1 MKRNNLHTKLVSYIN
16 SKDYTADRYTD
27 AIFSVSTTDSK
38 VTSVRA
44 EFASVERQEEYH
56 EGTTSAKDTKYSEVK
71 INDVTLTTSQKVEK
85 DVYDYT
91 GNNMTGW
98 VGWNKY
104 KTVNLYVNGV
114 LINTANLFPTAHNS
128 SASDTEKTVD
138 GKTYVIYV
146 DAETET
152 VDNAEEGC
160 PDGWFENRPDIRCF
174 NYEVDPQTGC
184 SRATGC
190 RSGNRE
196 CGPKGYLTSNGIT
209 CYTATAPEPEPE
221 VCRCKL
227 TVDFEQGGGSPMGD
241 TKVDF
246 LVSLSGET
254 CKSNRDDLIVE
265 FPDIGW
271 SGSNCNYV
279 KNHNFLT
286 LSQMRVGIEDRYTIT
301 TGTGDACHFLGVN
314 EPGHKTYIVKINGQQ
329 ISPTGSSAFAATDGS
344 KCYLSHDL
352 SYGDRS
358 H

>member
-1 MKRNNLHTKLVSYIN
+1 M
-16 SKDYTADRYTD
+16 
-27 AIFSVSTTDSK
+27 
-38 VTSVRA
+38 
-44 EFASVERQEEYH
+44 
-56 EGTTSAKDTKYSEVK
+56 
-71 INDVTLTTSQKVEK
+71 
-85 DVYDYT
+85 
-91 GNNMTGW
+91 GN
-98 VGWNKY
+98 
-104 KTVNLYVNGV
+104 
-114 LINTANLFPTAHNS
+114 
-128 SASDTEKTVD
+128 
-138 GKTYVIYV
+138 
-146 DAETET
+146 
-152 VDNAEEGC
+152 
-160 PDGWFENRPDIRCF
+160 
-174 NYEVDPQTGC
+174 
-184 SRATGC
+184 
-190 RSGNRE
+190 
-196 CGPKGYLTSNGIT
+196 
-209 CYTATAPEPEPE
+209 
-221 VCRCKL
+221 
-227 TVDFEQGGGSPMGD
+227 